1 MSGRLIVS
9 TCVMVSLA
17 TAVAACGSDENG
29 RSGPSVTFA
38 TVPATTVSAAPE
50 TLETGAT
57 SSEPPSTDGAP
68 SDAVTTT
75 TIIAPTTVVAV
86 APVPDDSADLGV
98 PAIRLQPIVDTE
110 LAVGLSWR
118 NGDQAVYIVE
128 QDGLIIP
135 VNNGIAGEPVLDI
148 RDRTTAADERGL
160 LGMAFHPTEPFAY
173 VNYIAN
179 DGDGTGDTVIAEYS
193 VAADGTFD
201 PASRREVMVIDQPH
215 NNHNG
220 GDLAFG
226 PDGYLYIGMGDG
238 GAANDPDRR
247 SLNVADPLGKML
259 RIDPRPAG
267 DQPYG
272 IPADNPFAD
281 VNGALPE
288 IFAVGLRNPWRFSFD
303 RATGDLWIGDVGQ
316 GEWEEIDVAWA
327 DQGGGNGANFG
338 WSAFEGNHRFN
349 ADQSPDG
356 VTPPIFE
363 YRHSLSCSV
372 SGGVRYRGSAIP
384 ALAGW
389 YVFADFCSG
398 EVHGLQLAGRTVVQ
412 DVLLATVAS
421 VAAVEE
427 GPDGELFV
435 VSQAEGLLAI
445 ATAG

>member
-1 MSGRLIVS
+1 MNRRLITKACAV
-9 TCVMVSLA
+9 VLLA
-17 TAVAACGSDENG
+17 TAVAACGSDEQKG
-29 RSGPSVTFA
+29 AGPSVTFA
-38 TVPATTVSAAPE
+38 TVPATTVADTAVSETTPSEPSSSDVAATDAAPTSAA
-50 TLETGAT
+50 A
-57 SSEPPSTDGAP
+57 S
-68 SDAVTTT
+68 
-75 TIIAPTTVVAV
+75 PTTVMAV

-98 PAIRLQPIVDTE
+98 PAIRLQPIVGTE
-110 LAVGLSWR
+110 LAVGLAWR
-118 NGDQAVYIVE
+118 NGDPAVYIVE

-135 VNNGIAGEPVLDI
+135 VDNGVAGEPVLDI

-179 DGDGTGDTVIAEYS
+179 DGDGTGDTVIAEYR
-193 VAADGTFD
+193 VGEDGTFD
-201 PASRREVMVIDQPH
+201 SASRREVLVIDQPH

-220 GDLAFG
+220 GDLVFG

-247 SLNVADPLGKML
+247 SLNVSDPLGKML
-259 RIDPRPAG
+259 RIDPRPTG
-267 DQPYG
+267 DQPYR
-272 IPADNPFAD
+272 IPADNPFVD

-349 ADQSPDG
+349 ADQPADG

-372 SGGVRYRGSAIP
+372 SGGHRYRGTAIP

-398 EVHGLQLAGRTVVQ
+398 EIHGLQLADRVVVQ
-412 DVLLATVAS
+412 DVLLGTVAS

-427 GPDGELFV
+427 GPDGELLV
-435 VSQAEGLLAI
+435 LSQAEGLLAI
-445 ATAG
+445 VPAG